1 MDASLTDSLISTV
14 IGLLSTALAVAI
26 VLIAYSLARRFLHPG
41 HETDRS
47 FELAG
52 NVGVRIAAL
61 HGLIL
66 ALVYAQELDDYKALR
81 AVLVQEAVAVSDVW
95 HDAERYGG
103 ALKPGVQQG
112 MTAYLREVVTNEW
125 PRLAEREGLSGAAW
139 TTWDDI
145 YAQIL
150 DADPETP
157 RQEYLRGR
165 MLDRVTEIA
174 SYRQQREAV
183 AQRTFAVLFWVPAL
197 VGLALLAVP
206 FYLSR
211 PSKTH
216 LILMSLFGAYSGM
229 VLFFIYAFSNPF
241 QAPGRLE
248 PVPFQ
253 RLLDGD
259 IGRAS
264 PTAHEEASRSG

>member
-1 MDASLTDSLISTV
+1 MTDSVNSTV
-14 IGLLSTALAVAI
+14 IGLMSTALAVAI
-26 VLIAYSLARRFLHPG
+26 VLIAYSLARRFLQPG
-41 HETDRS
+41 HETDRT

-81 AVLVQEAVAVSDVW
+81 TVLVQEAVAVSDVW
-95 HDAERYGG
+95 NDAKRYGESLEP
-103 ALKPGVQQG
+103 AVQHG
-112 MTAYLREVVTNEW
+112 MAAYLQEVVANEW
-125 PRLAEREGLSGAAW
+125 PRLAERKGLSGRAW
-139 TTWDDI
+139 TTWDDV
-145 YAQIL
+145 YVQIL
-150 DADPETP
+150 DANPESP

-174 SYRQQREAV
+174 SFRQQREAV
-183 AQRTFAVLFWVPAL
+183 AQRTFAILFWIPAL

-241 QAPGRLE
+241 QAPSRLE
-248 PVPFQ
+248 PIPFQ
-253 RLLDGD
+253 HLLDGA
-259 IGRAS
+259 IGRTL
-264 PTAHEEASRSG
+264 PTAPEETSGSP